1 MAPRIGMIAGSTIRG
16 TAALCAAAL
25 AVTCILALSVAASAH
40 ADETVWSCGNFGNG
54 VFGHAAV
61 FGINTP
67 ASCPG
72 NPYGTDGLTIATA
85 GNTVAAGKRA
95 SWQATAPAGLVIGGA
110 WVPPGQMASNG
121 INDGHQYGGGFY
133 WAGGGA
139 ATQDLQTTAAFS
151 NLSSGYFGWQVICG
165 ANPCTSNYNWISV
178 AEVALDVRETVGPSL
193 VAPDGLWQASGWV
206 RGDWTLHYY
215 GDSPSGLCSLSASLN
230 GQAIPGSS
238 STANPS
244 VWHQCAAPAVSA
256 TVHTAIYGQGAVPLT
271 LGASDAA
278 GVPASVSKTVFIDNT
293 QPTVSLSGPTDA
305 PSTAGVQ
312 YVTATATAGA
322 SQVDGI
328 DCSVDGA
335 PARWV
340 AGPSARVP
348 VSGLGQHSVGCAAA
362 NNAVDGAGNHG
373 WSDWSS
379 WTLSIR
385 QPTLA
390 AISFGSRIINAL
402 LCRRAR
408 ERVTVPARWVTVRRN
423 GKLVKVKRP
432 SYTRIVGVIRC
443 QPRVVRVR
451 VRVRV
456 DGRWQWRWERQV
468 LLPHTVQRS
477 TWRARHGATT
487 TVVGW
492 LGTSIGNALGGQP
505 VRILT
510 APDNGSGA
518 FTQAT
523 IATSSADGSWS
534 ARLPAGPSRLVQAV
548 YDGASTVEP
557 TSSVQIRVIVP
568 ASVKLLSVSPHH
580 VGWGETVRI
589 VGQLLGGYLP
599 AAGTLVRLRIGF
611 GSGYTTYGVQ
621 EHVAGSGRFSTTYT
635 FGAGIPG
642 VRRRYWFQ
650 IASLPVGDYPYA
662 PANSRRITVIVGG

>member
-1 MAPRIGMIAGSTIRG
+1 MDCRRVIRRAATALVGLTGSLVIA
-16 TAALCAAAL
+16 LAAA
-25 AVTCILALSVAASAH
+25 AVAP
-40 ADETVWSCGNFGNG
+40 ADELVTACGPYANNIFQ
-54 VFGHAAV
+54 HAAV
-61 FGINTP
+61 FGINTIG
-67 ASCPG
+67 SCPS
-72 NPYGTDGLTIATA
+72 PAYGGGGLAVTTA
-85 GNTVAAGKRA
+85 GNTVAAGQRA
-95 SWQATAPAGLVIGGA
+95 HWQATAPSGLTIVGASIPQPSLVSAGV
-110 WVPPGQMASNG
+110 
-121 INDGHQYGGGFY
+121 NDGTQYGGGFY

-139 ATQDLQTTAAFS
+139 QTHDNESGASFGPFS
-151 NLSSGYFGWQVICG
+151 SSYFGFQLVCG
-165 ANPCTSNYNWISV
+165 ANPCTTGIPQ
-178 AEVALDVRETVGPSL
+178 LDVGQITLQARETVGPTL

-244 VWHQCAAPAVSA
+244 VWHQCAAPAVSS
-256 TVHTAIYGQGAVPLT
+256 TVHTAVYGQGAVPLV

-278 GVPASVSKTVFIDNT
+278 GVPTSVSKTVYIDNV

-305 PSTAGVQ
+305 PSTTGVQ

-322 SQVDGI
+322 SQVAGI

-348 VSGLGQHSVGCAAA
+348 VSGLGQHSVSCAAA

-373 WSDWSS
+373 WSNWSS
-379 WTLSIR
+379 WKLSIR

-390 AISFGSRIINAL
+390 AISFGTRIINAL
-402 LCRRAR
+402 LCRRVR
-408 ERVTVPARWVTVRRN
+408 ERVTVPARWVTVRRH

-432 SYTRIVGVIRC
+432 SYSRIVGVIRC

-468 LLPHTVQRS
+468 RLPRTIQRS
-477 TWRARHGATT
+477 TWRARHGATSH
-487 TVVGW
+487 VVGW
-492 LGTSIGNALGGQP
+492 LGTSTGNALAGQP

-518 FTQAT
+518 FTQAA
-523 IATSSADGSWS
+523 IATTAADGSWS

-548 YDGASTVEP
+548 YSGASTVEP
-557 TSSVQIRVIVP
+557 TSSGQIRLIVP
-568 ASVKLLSVSPHH
+568 ASVKLLSVSPNR
-580 VGWGETVRI
+580 VGWGGTVHI

-599 AAGTLVRLRIGF
+599 AAGTLVRLY
-611 GSGYTTYGVQ
+611 S
-621 EHVAGSGRFSTTYT
+621 
-635 FGAGIPG
+635 
-642 VRRRYWFQ
+642 
-650 IASLPVGDYPYA
+650 
-662 PANSRRITVIVGG
+662 PADVGGDLVRHADHQRAALPSGTRAGHGPGSVGHRPSHGKLVKVKRPSYTRSWG

>member
-1 MAPRIGMIAGSTIRG
+1 MIARTTIQGR
-16 TAALCAAAL
+16 AALCAAVL
-25 AVTCILALSVAASAH
+25 AVTFVTASSLVAAIAR
-40 ADETVWSCGNFGNG
+40 ADETVWSCGTYGNY
-54 VFGHAAV
+54 VYGHAAV

-72 NPYGTDGLTIATA
+72 NAAYGNGLTIATA

-95 SWQATAPAGLVIGGA
+95 SWQATAPAGLVIAGA

-121 INDGHQYGGGFY
+121 INDGQQYGGGFY

-139 ATQDLQTTAAFS
+139 STQDLQTTAAFS
-151 NLSSGYFGWQVICG
+151 NLSSSYFGWQVICG

-178 AEVALDVRETVGPSL
+178 AEVALDVRETVGPTL

-230 GQAIPGSS
+230 GQAVPGSS
-238 STANPS
+238 STANAS
-244 VWHQCAAPAVSA
+244 VWHQCAAPSVSA
-256 TVHTAIYGQGAVPLT
+256 TVHTANYGQGAVPLT
-271 LGASDAA
+271 LGATDAA
-278 GVPASVSKTVFIDNT
+278 GVPASVSKMVFIDNV

-312 YVTATATAGA
+312 YVTATAAAGA
-322 SQVDGI
+322 SQVAGI

-335 PARWV
+335 PAGWV
-340 AGPSARVP
+340 AGASARVP
-348 VSGLGQHSVGCAAA
+348 VSGLGQHSVSCAAA

-385 QPTLA
+385 QPTLS

-402 LCRRAR
+402 LCHRAR

-423 GKLVKVKRP
+423 GKLAKAKRRA
-432 SYTRIVGVIRC
+432 YTRVVGVIRC
-443 QPRVVRVR
+443 HPRVVQVRVR
-451 VRVRV
+451 VRVR
-456 DGRWQWRWERQV
+456 GRGQWRWERQV
-468 LLPHTVQRS
+468 LLPRTIQRS

-492 LGTSIGNALGGQP
+492 LGTSTGNALGGQP

-523 IATSSADGSWS
+523 IAT
-534 ARLPAGPSRLVQAV
+534 
-548 YDGASTVEP
+548 
-557 TSSVQIRVIVP
+557 
-568 ASVKLLSVSPHH
+568 VSM
-580 VGWGETVRI
+580 
-589 VGQLLGGYLP
+589 
-599 AAGTLVRLRIGF
+599 
-611 GSGYTTYGVQ
+611 
-621 EHVAGSGRFSTTYT
+621 
-635 FGAGIPG
+635 
-642 VRRRYWFQ
+642 
-650 IASLPVGDYPYA
+650 
-662 PANSRRITVIVGG
+662 